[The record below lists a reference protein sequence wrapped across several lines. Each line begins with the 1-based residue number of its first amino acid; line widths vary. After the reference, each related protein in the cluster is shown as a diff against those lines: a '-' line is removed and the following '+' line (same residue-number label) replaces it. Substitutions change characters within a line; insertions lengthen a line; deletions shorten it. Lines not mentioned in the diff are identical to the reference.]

1 MDVSFIQ
8 DLNEMSPSRGQI
20 ALQFGK
26 LMEILWSDDYKSFA
40 PYVLKELMGK
50 QYAIFQVEL
59 VNNELWKVGHFESRI
74 LHISPMLFL
83 FFGDRFG
90 DRFDDKK
97 ELKLHLFG

>member
-1 MDVSFIQ
+1 MNSILQCLSNCSQLAHYFMDVSFIQ
-8 DLNEMSPSRGQI
+8 DLNEMSPSRSQI

-59 VNNELWKVGHFESRI
+59 VNNEL
-74 LHISPMLFL
+74 
-83 FFGDRFG
+83 
-90 DRFDDKK
+90 
-97 ELKLHLFG
+97 